1 VPLWRARPGKSAWQ
15 VPVPQLTR
23 IIHGLIIS
31 TEINLWEPW
40 TMDTVTDAQ
49 QAYDLR
55 ILRALRRITRAV
67 ALHSRQL
74 SVCNHI
80 TGPQLVCLRT
90 IIDKGPMT
98 ATVISR
104 EVHVSASTVVGILDR
119 LEDKGLIVRERG
131 RADRRIVFVSAT
143 PAGRQVAQD
152 TPSPLQQKLAESLQA
167 LPELEQATITL
178 SLERVVDLI
187 EADPTVPQA
196 VDPQSPMLD
205 VPVTGV
211 APESGLVV

>member
-1 VPLWRARPGKSAWQ
+1 M
-15 VPVPQLTR
+15 T
-23 IIHGLIIS
+23 I
-31 TEINLWEPW
+31 E
-40 TMDTVTDAQ
+40 TDAQ

-74 SVCNHI
+74 SACSRI

-90 IIDKGPMT
+90 VIEKGPMT
-98 ATVISR
+98 ATAISR

-119 LEDKGLIVRERG
+119 LEDKGLIERERG
-131 RADRRIVFVSAT
+131 RADRRIVFITAT
-143 PAGRQVAQD
+143 DAGRKLAHE
-152 TPSPLQQKLAESLQA
+152 TPSPLQQKLAEALQA

-178 SLERVVDLI
+178 SLERVVDLM
-187 EADPTVPQA
+187 ESDQHLAPVADE
-196 VDPQSPMLD
+196 SPMLD
-205 VPVTGV
+205 MPTGGV

>member
-1 VPLWRARPGKSAWQ
+1 MTTKV
-15 VPVPQLTR
+15 
-23 IIHGLIIS
+23 
-31 TEINLWEPW
+31 
-40 TMDTVTDAQ
+40 DAQ

-74 SVCNHI
+74 SACNHI
-80 TGPQLVCLRT
+80 TGPQLVCLRAV
-90 IIDKGPMT
+90 IDKGPMT
-98 ATVISR
+98 TTAISR

-119 LEDKGLIVRERG
+119 LEDKGLVTRERG
-131 RADRRIVFVSAT
+131 RADRRIVFVDAT
-143 PAGRQVAQD
+143 DAGRQLAED
-152 TPSPLQQKLAESLQA
+152 TPSPLQQKLAESLNA

-187 EADPTVPQA
+187 ESDSGVTPV
-196 VDPQSPMLD
+196 VDVQSPMLD